1 MDKTKTM
8 KYKLKEEAK
17 QFFDK
22 ELHNSKYSLVVW
34 QDQNI
39 HHNLIEE
46 ATEPNTF
53 LEYGY
58 SVLNSDSR
66 SCGQYQSKD
75 GGQSRH
81 FFTLVTENADYKLH
95 NYITNNKEELTKL
108 LNETV
113 QVFIKNNNLN

>member
-1 MDKTKTM
+1 M

-17 QFFDK
+17 QFFA
-22 ELHNSKYSLVVW
+22 EHTHSLHTTSDEWMLKHG
-34 QDQNI
+34 I
-39 HHNLIEE
+39 HPNLLE
-46 ATEPNTF
+46 AAPTPKTF

-58 SVLNSDSR
+58 SAIDSDQRHNAQFSLKTTM
-66 SCGQYQSKD
+66 SK
-75 GGQSRH
+75 H
-81 FFTLVTENADYKLH
+81 YFTLVTENTDYKLH